1 MTTVEGVDGE
11 PRNLASDRIR
21 GTFPMMNRLR
31 DMDDSELLR
40 FRSRFADD
48 FVREDRRRLIGV
60 PDSDRDD
67 WFESILAYWDLGKGA
82 PSFRVAEVLAVRGDR
97 LVLFRSHVGY
107 EDGSAIEQLIVYG
120 LSADMR
126 VRHAVMFDVDNLDAA
141 FAELDRLHAEIGAK
155 DAQPPTP

>member
-1 MTTVEGVDGE
+1 MID
-11 PRNLASDRIR
+11 
-21 GTFPMMNRLR
+21 RLR

-48 FVREDRRRLIGV
+48 FVREDRRRLIAV

-82 PSFRVAEVLAVRGDR
+82 PSFRVAEVLAVRGER
-97 LVLFRSHVGY
+97 LVLLRARVEY
-107 EDGSAIEQLIVYG
+107 EDGSATGMLIVCG

-126 VRHAVMFDVDNLDAA
+126 VRHAVMFDIDDLDAA
-141 FAELDRLHAEIGAK
+141 FAELDRLHEEIGAK
-155 DAQPPTP
+155 DAQPPFP